1 MACRPSSHWLLS
13 SLLTLSAGLTVAA
26 GPSGCNNSRKGA
38 SIDGSVDPKADM
50 AEPVAAHGCKLSGSS
65 QQLSNLTGQH
75 GYPRIATSGG
85 GYTVAWV
92 SGIASTPRTFRIDVA
107 LADKTGN
114 NLGPNIPLSA
124 TAIAASD
131 PPSISPVTGG
141 ISVAWTRA
149 TGTTTD
155 IVLSTL
161 DSTGQKLDSAGKPC
175 DPGDAACGITAITS
189 SGLAHT
195 PFLERPFGDQHITG
209 PTADQLG
216 VAFIDTRN
224 YPCTTQP
231 CSTSNDVFWK
241 RVQTNGTELIFEKQL
256 TQHGR
261 FASPRLAFDGFH
273 QGVVWRDI
281 TTGTSSDMFFLTI
294 DNMGVASS
302 SDIKIG
308 TSSGTNAQST
318 PDIVWNGSDY
328 AVISATGSETA
339 AAIIYQ
345 RQASTGASTLSP
357 RGVSFGGSTCTP
369 AIAYDGTGYG
379 VVYQAECGTAG
390 SDLSFVHI
398 DQDGVR
404 TALDGSSC
412 GDSVDPTCGVI
423 TASHDVRQGASQPQM
438 VYGGDGQFAIVWMQ
452 GAAGADLSSGVPL
465 EVYMQRISCL

>member
-1 MACRPSSHWLLS
+1 MAVSIS
-13 SLLTLSAGLTVAA
+13 G
-26 GPSGCNNSRKGA
+26 SGCSDSRTGA
-38 SIDGSVDPKADM
+38 SLDGSTTTKTDM
-50 AEPVAAHGCKLSGSS
+50 AQPVAAHGCKISGSA

-92 SGIASTPRTFRIDVA
+92 SGIASTPTTYRVDVA

-124 TAIAASD
+124 AAIAASD

-141 ISVAWTRA
+141 ISVAWTRVS
-149 TGTTTD
+149 GTSTD

-161 DSTGQKLDSAGKPC
+161 DSSGQKLDSAGKAC
-175 DPGDAACGITAITS
+175 DPNDTACGITAITS
-189 SGLAHT
+189 SGVARTPCLA
-195 PFLERPFGDQHITG
+195 RPFGDQHIAG
-209 PTADQLG
+209 PTMDQLG
-216 VAFIDTRN
+216 VAFVDSRN
-224 YPCTTQP
+224 YPCTVQP
-231 CSTSNDVFWK
+231 CATGNDVFWK
-241 RVQTNGTELIFEKQL
+241 RVQTNGTELLFEKQL
-256 TQHGR
+256 TSTAKAK

-281 TTGTSSDMFFLTI
+281 TTGTASDMHFVTI
-294 DNMGVASS
+294 DNMGAASS
-302 SDIKIG
+302 SDLKIG

-328 AVISATGSETA
+328 AVISATGSEA
-339 AAIIYQ
+339 AAAVIYQ
-345 RQASTGASTLSP
+345 RQSATGATTLAP
-357 RGVSFGGSTCTP
+357 RGVTFGGSTCTP

-404 TALDGSSC
+404 TGLDGSSC
-412 GDSVDPTCGVI
+412 GNSVDPACGVI
-423 TASHDVRQGASQPQM
+423 RASHDVRQGASQPQM

-452 GAAGADLSSGVPL
+452 GEAGANLSSGVPL